1 VTDIIHVV
9 NSAGLCQFGYE
20 CMDVQYVPDFLSAVT
35 GWDLTLEEC
44 LQMGERIANLRHL
57 FNLREGLNPLQFELP
72 DRTLGRPPL
81 EAGTL
86 AGVEVDVETPA
97 SEYLAVRAWD
107 LVTAMPSREKLAEL
121 GLERFF
127 DDWTEK

>member
-44 LQMGERIANLRHL
+44 LQIGERITNLRHL
-57 FNLREGLNPLQFELP
+57 FNLREGLNPLQFSLP
-72 DRTLGRPPL
+72 GRAIGRPPL
-81 EAGTL
+81 EAGNL
-86 AGVEVDVETPA
+86 AGIEVDVQTLA
-97 SEYLAVRAWD
+97 SEYLAARGWD
-107 LVTAMPSREKLAEL
+107 PITAVPTREKLNDL
-121 GLERFF
+121 GLGGLLEN
-127 DDWTEK
+127 WQGK